1 MRVLELGMPNRQ
13 LPSPDITTSMNLL
26 VHKFMMDIWEIAV
39 GIALGA
45 NARRR
50 RSGEERKEEL
60 NGRLRPPEFLSGF

>member
-26 VHKFMMDIWEIAV
+26 VHKFMMDIWEIVV

-50 RSGEERKEEL
+50 RSGEKRKEEL
-60 NGRLRPPEFLSGF
+60 NRRLRPPEFLSGF